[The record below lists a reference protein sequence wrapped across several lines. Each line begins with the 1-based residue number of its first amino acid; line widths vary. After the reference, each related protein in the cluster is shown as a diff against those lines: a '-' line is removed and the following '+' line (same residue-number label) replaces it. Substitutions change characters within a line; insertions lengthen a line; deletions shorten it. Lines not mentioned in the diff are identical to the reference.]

1 VSARSHSFTFF
12 TVIVLFTNIKRRA
25 ETTTQKKQHNIF
37 WCLMQRFLVPAV
49 SRRVAAHSATTSV
62 MARSTAQVTVS
73 PTLLSSS
80 SSTTM
85 MMSGFATTTTSTQ
98 IRRYAQLPHDQA
110 SFSAYVEIDLPSESR
125 IDIINKSSLGNQEWV
140 AIEKVHGTNFGIYLL
155 DETAVRFSKRSG
167 LMDPNENFFG
177 YHVLVDE
184 FTAQIR
190 ILCDLIKQKF
200 GVHKIGRLVL
210 NGELFGA
217 RYKHPLVPKSTKWC
231 TLPNGKKFPLSGV
244 RIQNE
249 PFPQY
254 SPELHFF
261 AFDLKYSVSGE
272 ESDFVML
279 GYDDFVELCS
289 KTPNLMFAKALVRG
303 TLNQCLAFDVENFIT
318 PIPALLGLG
327 NYPLEGNLAEGVIIR
342 HVKRGAPEVERV
354 GVATII
360 KLRCSSFM
368 ELKHP
373 GKQQE
378 LKATFIDTVRAA
390 AVKRS
395 GGEILAIPDAMLPA
409 VESAANA
416 LLLNNVSDGRL
427 NNVLSKIGREPLLN
441 GEKTKQDLTLL
452 LAKDALK
459 DFLKEIDTAVLNT
472 ALSFRKMLITNVYN
486 ESKKLVEGKWK
497 QILKGGDDDDEDVT
511 PSNPSSLPA
520 AASVG
525 GAAAQQ

>member
-1 VSARSHSFTFF
+1 
-12 TVIVLFTNIKRRA
+12 
-25 ETTTQKKQHNIF
+25 
-37 WCLMQRFLVPAV
+37 MQRLVLTNVACLS
-49 SRRVAAHSATTSV
+49 SRSMHLYASHATMRRTSALLTS
-62 MARSTAQVTVS
+62 SCSLLTAM
-73 PTLLSSS
+73 SSS
-80 SSTTM
+80 SLPP
-85 MMSGFATTTTSTQ
+85 TTTTATTAISTPV
-98 IRRYAQLPHDQA
+98 RHYAQLPHDQT

-125 IDIINKSSLGNQEWV
+125 IDIINKSSLGSQEWV
-140 AIEKVHGTNFGIYLL
+140 AIEKVHGTNFGIYLM
-155 DETAVRFSKRSG
+155 DETTVRFSKRSG

-200 GVHKIGRLVL
+200 NVHKIGRVVL

-303 TLNQCLAFDVENFIT
+303 TLNQCLAFDVENFVT

-378 LKATFIDTVRAA
+378 LKATFLDTVRAA

-395 GGEILAIPDAMLPA
+395 GGEMTAIPDAMLPA
-409 VESAANA
+409 IESAANA

-486 ESKKLVEGKWK
+486 ESKKLVDGKWK
-497 QILKGGDDDDEDVT
+497 EILKGGGDDDDDT
-511 PSNPSSLPA
+511 SSPSAVAVP
-520 AASVG
+520 VG
-525 GAAAQQ
+525 GAKSAA